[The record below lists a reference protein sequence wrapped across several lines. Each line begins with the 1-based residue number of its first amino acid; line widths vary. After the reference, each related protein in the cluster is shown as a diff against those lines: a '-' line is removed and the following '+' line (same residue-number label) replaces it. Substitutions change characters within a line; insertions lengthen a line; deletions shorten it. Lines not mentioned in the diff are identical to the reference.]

1 MITIIGAGAD
11 AAARQTDKKNKQVR
25 FKNWASFPDSISK
38 INNAQIDNEKDLDF
52 VMPIY
57 NSIDYS
63 YNCSKDFGSLWK
75 YCKDELDKN
84 ITNSQSFK
92 FKARI
97 IGRTTAS
104 GNTRDVEIAVP
115 LKYSS
120 NFWRTF

>member
-11 AAARQTDKKNKQVR
+11 AAARKADKKNKQVR

-63 YNCSKDFGSLWK
+63 YNYSKDFGSLWK

>member
-1 MITIIGAGAD
+1 MQLRDKQI
-11 AAARQTDKKNKQVR
+11 KKNKQVR

-63 YNCSKDFGSLWK
+63 YNYSKDFGSLWK

-115 LKYSS
+115 LKYSN